1 MSTNA
6 TPPTPTTGARP
17 AYHAIDKCRVCGST
31 ALETILH
38 LGDQALTGVFPTHK
52 GQHVTR
58 GPLELVKCTGPCG
71 LVQLRHSYEPS
82 EMYGENYG
90 YRSGL
95 NRSMVEHLQAKVEG
109 LKKLVT
115 IDESDVILDVGSNDG
130 TTLSFYAEGSA
141 TLLGIDPTSAKFAR
155 YYRED
160 IQRVADFFTADTFR
174 KLAGKRKAK
183 IVTSIAMF
191 YDLEAPLDFMQ
202 HVHDVLADDGVW
214 HFEQSYL
221 PLMLSQLAYDTVCHE
236 HVEYYGLQQ
245 IKWMADKIGFSLVD
259 VQLNGSNGGSFAVT
273 VKKKTAGAHG
283 SSGAGELPKSAADL
297 LAKEHAGGM
306 HTLEPYQGF
315 ATAVSHHKRALNET
329 LYDLRAQGK
338 TVFGMGASTK
348 GNVVLQYCGLTE
360 NELPV
365 VAEVNEEKFGRFCPG
380 TEIPIVSEA
389 DAAALRPDA
398 YLVLPWHFRDNLIRR
413 HQDYL
418 AGGGKLLFPLPKI
431 ELYGP

>member
-1 MSTNA
+1 VSVPLTA
-6 TPPTPTTGARP
+6 AGKP
-17 AYHAIDKCRVCGST
+17 AYRAIETCRVCGSSS
-31 ALETILH
+31 LETILE

-52 GQHVTR
+52 GQKVTR
-58 GPLELVKCTGPCG
+58 GPLDLVKCTGPCG
-71 LVQLRHSYEPS
+71 LVQLRHSYEPT

-115 IDESDVILDVGSNDG
+115 IDPSDVILDVGSNDG
-130 TTLSFYAEGSA
+130 TTLSFYPEGSA

-155 YYRED
+155 YYRKD
-160 IQRVADFFTADTFR
+160 IQRVADFFTADNFR
-174 KLAGKRKAK
+174 KLAGNKKAK

-236 HVEYYGLQQ
+236 HIEYYGLQQ
-245 IKWMADKIGFSLVD
+245 IKWMADKIGFALVD

-273 VKKKTAGAHG
+273 VKKKRGGA
-283 SSGAGELPKSAADL
+283 SGEKAADELPKSAADL
-297 LAKEHAGGM
+297 LAKETAEGM
-306 HTLEPYQGF
+306 DTLRPYEEF
-315 ATAVSHHKRALNET
+315 AAAVAHHKTALNET
-329 LYDLRAQGK
+329 LADLRGKGK

-360 NELPV
+360 KELPC

-389 DAAALRPDA
+389 DAAAQKPDA

-418 AGGGKLLFPLPKI
+418 ANGGKLLFPLPKI

>member
-1 MSTNA
+1 MSIPLTA
-6 TPPTPTTGARP
+6 AGKP
-17 AYHAIDKCRVCGST
+17 AYAAIEKCRVCGST
-31 ALETILH
+31 SLETILQ

-52 GQHVTR
+52 GQKVTS
-58 GPLELVKCTGPCG
+58 GPLDLVKCTGPCG
-71 LVQLRHSYEPS
+71 LVQLRHSYEPN

-115 IDESDVILDVGSNDG
+115 IDKSDVILDVGSNDG
-130 TTLSFYAEGSA
+130 TTLSFYPEGSA

-155 YYRED
+155 YYRHD
-160 IQRVADFFTADTFR
+160 IQRVADFFTADNFR
-174 KLAGKRKAK
+174 KLAGNKKAK

-236 HVEYYGLQQ
+236 HIEYYGLQQ

-273 VKKKTAGAHG
+273 VKKKSAGKTD
-283 SSGAGELPKSAADL
+283 ELPKSAADL
-297 LAKEHAGGM
+297 LAKEKADGM
-306 HTLEPYQGF
+306 DTLKPYQAF
-315 ATAVSHHKRALNET
+315 ATAVEHHKMALNET
-329 LYDLRAQGK
+329 LSGLRAQGK

-360 NELPV
+360 KELPF

-380 TEIPIVSEA
+380 TEIPIISEA
-389 DAAALRPDA
+389 DAAAKKPDA

-413 HQDYL
+413 HQEYL
-418 AGGGKLLFPLPKI
+418 ASGGKLLFPLPKI
-431 ELYGP
+431 ELVANAP

>member
-1 MSTNA
+1 MSATTNE
-6 TPPTPTTGARP
+6 TSKP
-17 AYHAIDKCRVCGST
+17 AYHAIDRCRVCASPS
-31 ALETILH
+31 LETILH

-52 GQHVTR
+52 GQKVTS

-115 IDESDVILDVGSNDG
+115 IETSDVILDVGSNDG
-130 TTLSFYAEGSA
+130 TTLSFYPEGSA

-155 YYRED
+155 YYRKD
-160 IQRVADFFTADTFR
+160 IQRVADFFTADNFR
-174 KLAGKRKAK
+174 KLAGNKKAK

-236 HVEYYGLQQ
+236 HIEYYGFSQ
-245 IKWMADKIGFSLVD
+245 IHWMAEKIGFDLVD

-273 VKKKTAGAHG
+273 VKKSAGA
-283 SSGAGELPKSAADL
+283 SAKADEMPRSAADL
-297 LAKEHAGGM
+297 LAKEKAEGM
-306 HTLEPYQGF
+306 DTLAPYQGF
-315 ATAVSHHKRALNET
+315 ATAVSHHKRALNDT
-329 LYDLRAQGK
+329 LYDLHRQGK

-360 NELPV
+360 KELPF

-380 TEIPIVSEA
+380 TEIPIISET
-389 DAAALRPDA
+389 DATAKKPDA

-418 AGGGKLLFPLPKI
+418 ASGGKLLFPLPKI
-431 ELYGP
+431 ELYGS